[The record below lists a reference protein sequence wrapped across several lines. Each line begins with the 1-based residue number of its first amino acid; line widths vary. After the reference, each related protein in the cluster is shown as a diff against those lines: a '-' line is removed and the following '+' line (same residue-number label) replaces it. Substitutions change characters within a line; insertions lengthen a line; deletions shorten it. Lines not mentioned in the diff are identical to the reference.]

1 MVRLLA
7 RVRCVPAP
15 QAARTAP
22 PSWAARI
29 ARTVPF
35 ALALSLGPPLNA
47 ACSREPPEGQ
57 PVARPSNTDGASVDR
72 RGATAPSTN
81 GAHAARQAAPPPP
94 AGPPADANVVVL
106 SIDSLRADM
115 PWAGYP
121 RPIAPRLTAL
131 EATAVDFTHA
141 YSVSSY
147 TSMSLGGLLG
157 GRIPSELRRS
167 GYFFGT
173 YKGDVFF
180 PKLLQKAGI
189 HTMGVM
195 AHMYFQSAG
204 FDQGFDEWKLVPGIT
219 FDPNT
224 DRDVTSPGHERLAEA
239 MLGDPANDTRRF
251 FFWAHFLDPH
261 DQYLRHEGI
270 DWGKSPRDR
279 YDGEVTFTDQ
289 YVGKLL
295 DFIASRP
302 WARRTV
308 IFVTSDHG
316 EEFGE
321 HGMTRHGFEVWNTLV
336 HVPLMVVAPGA
347 QPRHVDALRSGL
359 DLAPTIL
366 ELFGVPVDPAFEG
379 RSLVAEIYGAPAEER
394 DVVVDLPATSDNAR
408 RRGLVHGSQKIIC
421 FDTDAYCKMFDLAAD
436 PLEKSPITKGTEFQ
450 AMKERYLAATRS
462 THEVAPFACAADC
475 LNNGYRKKQEGN

>member
-7 RVRCVPAP
+7 CVRRAP
-15 QAARTAP
+15 GALT
-22 PSWAARI
+22 
-29 ARTVPF
+29 
-35 ALALSLGPPLNA
+35 ALAVAWARASAISFPLAAIA
-47 ACSREPPEGQ
+47 ACSREPPGQ
-57 PVARPSNTDGASVDR
+57 PAARPSNTEGVSADRGSATTAS
-72 RGATAPSTN
+72 TASPRA
-81 GAHAARQAAPPPP
+81 AHDAAPPP
-94 AGPPADANVVVL
+94 AGPPADANVVLL

-141 YSVSSY
+141 YSISSY

-204 FDQGFDEWKLVPGIT
+204 FDQGFDEWKMVPGIT

-270 DWGKSPRDR
+270 DWGKSARDR

-308 IFVTSDHG
+308 ILVTSDHG

-321 HGMTRHGFEVWNTLV
+321 HGMTRHGFEIWNTLV

-347 QPRHVDALRSGL
+347 KPRHVDALRSGL

-366 ELFGVPVDPAFEG
+366 DLLGVPADPALGFEG

-394 DVVVDLPATSDNAR
+394 DVVVDLPATSDNGR
-408 RRGLVHGSQKIIC
+408 RRALVHGTQKIIC
-421 FDTDAYCKMFDLAAD
+421 FDSDAYCKLFDLAAD
-436 PLEKSPITKGTEFQ
+436 PLEKSPITKGADFQ
-450 AMKERYLAATRS
+450 SMKERYLSATRS
-462 THEVAPFACAADC
+462 THEVTPFACAADC